1 MNKLNSVV
9 TAPTRQKT
17 DEVDARL
24 FRAKIASESNS
35 SAEKELTKN
44 ISKDMFRRMEVLG
57 QFNLGFI
64 IAKLDNELFMID
76 QHASNEKFNF
86 EDQQRKTAITES
98 QRLIVPQK
106 LELTAANEAGYPYG
120 QRGNISKERI

>member
-1 MNKLNSVV
+1 MNKLKSVV

-24 FRAKIASESNS
+24 FRAKISPENNS

-44 ISKDMFRRMEVLG
+44 ISKDMFKRMEVLG

-64 IAKLDNELFMID
+64 IAKLDNESFMID

-86 EDQQRKTAITES
+86 EDQQRNTTIKS
-98 QRLIVPQK
+98 QRLFVPQK

-120 QRGNISKERI
+120 QRGNISRERI